1 MQETRV
7 RPLGWEDPLEREWLS
22 HSNIL
27 AWRFPWTEE
36 SGGLWSIGSQRVGH
50 DWATK
55 HSTVRVQSA
64 DWYILRSQ
72 QISKKIIPS
81 FTDETL
87 KASETWSRF
96 LGGWQSWTSIQI
108 FWCHVWSH
116 PMVTWKSKIR
126 KRRDFLVVWW
136 LRCCTSNAGGMS
148 LIPGQGTKSPHIA
161 QCGKNIYR
169 GKRKKEKWKIWCLS
183 ERIHLQ
189 YSRRGL
195 IPGLGIS
202 PREGNGNPLQY
213 SCLETPMDRGAWQ
226 STVHAVAEL
235 NRTEQLH
242 FHFHSQRCLA
252 IQAGSLLGSTRK
264 VAAALAS
271 VPSLGHVD
279 KAVLAGARATRSPG
293 GTWQSSCSDPVC
305 TPGAGLRTADRS
317 SNFHD
322 STELARQ
329 ESITK

>member
-1 MQETRV
+1 MTCGILLPWPQPWKHQILTS
-7 RPLGWEDPLEREWLS
+7 RPPGNSLKFAIFFSILSFSVCIYFDISYSPWWASQVTLVVKNLPANAGDIRDVGSIPGWGRSPGGG
-22 HSNIL
+22 HSNHSSTH
-27 AWRFPWTEE
+27 AWRIPWTEE

-189 YSRRGL
+189 YRRRGL

-202 PREGNGNPLQY
+202 PREGNGYP
-213 SCLETPMDRGAWQ
+213 
-226 STVHAVAEL
+226 
-235 NRTEQLH
+235 
-242 FHFHSQRCLA
+242 F
-252 IQAGSLLGSTRK
+252 
-264 VAAALAS
+264 
-271 VPSLGHVD
+271 
-279 KAVLAGARATRSPG
+279 
-293 GTWQSSCSDPVC
+293 
-305 TPGAGLRTADRS
+305 
-317 SNFHD
+317 
-322 STELARQ
+322 
-329 ESITK
+329 